1 MQYNTRREKQI
12 MRLLE
17 ETHAKRMAAEET
29 AKAQA
34 AGGKN
39 AATYGGF
46 TLMFVP

>member
-17 ETHAKRMAAEET
+17 ETHAKRMAAEE
-29 AKAQA
+29 AAAA
-34 AGGKN
+34 AGKQG
-39 AATYGGF
+39 ATYSGF